1 MCSHRGRPEIPPEI
15 AHYPHPDWGGRVG
28 SQIRL
33 MAPEVRPET
42 TLTPDVRAHIA
53 YLGKTPNPPLHRT
66 LERLSRMKSLIE
78 SRPLRPH
85 HRETILT
92 KLEQHEAKLS
102 DLASKYTVRCSVS
115 WGNLGSNPSSPRLL
129 STGLDFAIYTFY

>member
-1 MCSHRGRPEIPPEI
+1 M
-15 AHYPHPDWGGRVG
+15 GG
-28 SQIRL
+28 QICF
-33 MAPEVRPET
+33 MAPEVRPEIA
-42 TLTPDVRAHIA
+42 LTPDVGAHTT
-53 YLGKTPNPPLHRT
+53 YLDKPPNPPLRRT

-85 HRETILT
+85 QRETILT

-115 WGNLGSNPSSPRLL
+115 WSNLGSNPSSP
-129 STGLDFAIYTFY
+129 GCF